1 MVDGI
6 DIITRNVLESWW
18 MVLILLTGMFLNHGG
33 WY

>member
-6 DIITRNVLESWW
+6 DIITRNVPESWW
-18 MVLILLTGMFLNHGG
+18 MVLILLLGMFLSHGG

>member
-6 DIITRNVLESWW
+6 DIITRNVLESWR
-18 MVLILLTGMFLNHGG
+18 MVLILLTGMFLSHGG

>member
-18 MVLILLTGMFLNHGG
+18 MELILLTRMFLSHGG